1 MNNYIIRMFIVI
13 IVSVSFSVGCSLL
26 PSRKVTY
33 AFKRKDIIHKQDT
46 AIANK
51 EIENWLNVEF
61 GGRATIKQGYKD
73 LEEAFVVDY
82 GKLPAVD
89 EKTGKVKYLS
99 YRLLVMHDGERIY
112 MTLIPIKP
120 QLTYEVNRR
129 SKLTSNFGYK
139 EFYQEWQRL
148 YYSLIMNVRP
158 ASLTLVQE

>member
-1 MNNYIIRMFIVI
+1 M
-13 IVSVSFSVGCSLL
+13 
-26 PSRKVTY
+26 
-33 AFKRKDIIHKQDT
+33 
-46 AIANK
+46 
-51 EIENWLNVEF
+51 
-61 GGRATIKQGYKD
+61 
-73 LEEAFVVDY
+73 DY

-112 MTLIPIKP
+112 MALIPIKP